1 MDSKQGSLSGLPSAD
16 LLILSGSYQMFVAY
30 LLIVLS
36 FGLVCQGNDYR
47 NVSLSYQ
54 LCKLKLF
61 QHSDGAVSD
70 WIQFNG

>member
-1 MDSKQGSLSGLPSAD
+1 
-16 LLILSGSYQMFVAY
+16 MFVAY